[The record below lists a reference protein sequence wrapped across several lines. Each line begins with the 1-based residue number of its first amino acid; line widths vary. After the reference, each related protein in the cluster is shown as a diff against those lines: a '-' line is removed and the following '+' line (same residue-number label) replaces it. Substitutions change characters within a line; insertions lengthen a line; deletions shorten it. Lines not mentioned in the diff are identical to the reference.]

1 MIPGSLRAAGASWS
15 CVMVASFNQTRL
27 RPQRGLRPSRDFD
40 SCAVNTHNVH
50 MKRRLT
56 KSTGV
61 RARRAGRKRKLRPAT
76 VRRKNLLL
84 DQDKLDLLRGS
95 LGVATDQEAVERVID
110 EAVIDRE
117 LIDATLALGG
127 TLAGMVDV
135 GRRR

>member
-1 MIPGSLRAAGASWS
+1 
-15 CVMVASFNQTRL
+15 
-27 RPQRGLRPSRDFD
+27 
-40 SCAVNTHNVH
+40 
-50 MKRRLT
+50 MKRALA
-56 KSTGV
+56 KSTDV
-61 RARRAGRKRKLRPAT
+61 RARRAGRKPKLRPVT

-84 DQDKLDLLRGS
+84 DQAKLDLLRGS

-127 TLAGMVDV
+127 SLADLVDV

>member
-1 MIPGSLRAAGASWS
+1 
-15 CVMVASFNQTRL
+15 
-27 RPQRGLRPSRDFD
+27 
-40 SCAVNTHNVH
+40 

-61 RARRAGRKRKLRPAT
+61 RAGRAGRKRKLRPAT

-84 DQDKLDLLRGS
+84 DQEKLDLLRGS

>member
-1 MIPGSLRAAGASWS
+1 
-15 CVMVASFNQTRL
+15 
-27 RPQRGLRPSRDFD
+27 
-40 SCAVNTHNVH
+40 
-50 MKRRLT
+50 MKRGLT

-61 RARRAGRKRKLRPAT
+61 RAGRAGRKPKPRPAT

-84 DQDKLDLLRGS
+84 DQEKLDLLRGS

-127 TLAGMVDV
+127 SIAGMVDV
-135 GRRR
+135 GKRR